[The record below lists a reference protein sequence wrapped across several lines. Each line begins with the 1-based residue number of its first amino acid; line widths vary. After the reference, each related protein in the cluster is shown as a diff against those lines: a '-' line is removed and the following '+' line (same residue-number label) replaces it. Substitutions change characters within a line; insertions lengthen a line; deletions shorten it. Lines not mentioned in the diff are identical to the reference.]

1 MRRLKLAVTLAAT
14 LSFCPP
20 GHAQTVGG
28 AADISVLSGSA
39 STAAWPVS
47 TAPNAYPAVVLT
59 PATGTTIDIRFKVGG
74 SSVTATSTSAV
85 LPPGGIC
92 FNPGSNG
99 YISTYGVSGTAT
111 LHVTQYSQ
119 CPQGIGFAGGGG
131 GGGGGVLINNSGQ
144 LPYTA
149 TNLGVSAFLYLDN
162 TVNKDPQ
169 TDSVITGAADVA
181 IKGCASGVCAP
192 TSPANGVTNSVNITS
207 SGTSVQIAAARTGAI
222 GTGRVSITV
231 FNPVGAPGTL
241 YIGFGTSGTC
251 PSVATLTGNG
261 AGAGVPIAA
270 GAAFT
275 QSVSAQ
281 VCGAY
286 AASSGYVP
294 YQESY

>member
-1 MRRLKLAVTLAAT
+1 MLKRFLALLAPLA
-14 LSFCPP
+14 LAWMLALPAPAS
-20 GHAQTVGG
+20 AQ
-28 AADISVLSGSA
+28 SS
-39 STAAWPVS
+39 
-47 TAPNAYPAVVLT
+47 YPT
-59 PATGTTIDIRFKVGG
+59 PGG
-74 SSVTATSTSAV
+74 SGVDGKV
-85 LPPGGIC
+85 MMCL
-92 FNPGSNG
+92 NGSNQAVPCSSATPLQVTG
-99 YISTYGVSGTAT
+99 GNVSNAT
-111 LHVTQYSQ
+111 QLS
-119 CPQGIGFAGGGG
+119 IG
-131 GGGGGVLINNSGQ
+131 
-144 LPYTA
+144 A
-149 TNLGVSAFLYLDN
+149 TNLPVVSFLYLFNGTNFD
-162 TVNKDPQ
+162 Q
-169 TDSVITGAADVA
+169 WSDSVVPGAANVA
-181 IKGCASGVCAP
+181 IAGCASGVCAP
-192 TSPANGVTNSVNITS
+192 TSPANGVTNSVNVTS

-241 YIGFGTSGTC
+241 YIGFGASGTC